1 MQSKNNSK
9 ASLMQMSDILAAERP
24 TTLFISRIMVKLG
37 EPQVRATPLSLLNEG
52 KQLAGQPE
60 MLREH
65 EYLNSG
71 KQLPVHVGAPTLP
84 IYIRTIHK
92 RVPLGLKLLS
102 NTLASALQ
110 AYSMLSGQSLKMPST

>member
-1 MQSKNNSK
+1 
-9 ASLMQMSDILAAERP
+9 MQMSDILAAERP

-71 KQLPVHVGAPTLP
+71 KQLPVHVDKLKEFLFG
-84 IYIRTIHK
+84 IIIHTYHK
-92 RVPLGLKLLS
+92 LYFNSLGSK
-102 NTLASALQ
+102 
-110 AYSMLSGQSLKMPST
+110 